1 MIKETLKIFLQ
12 NVRKNKILTDII
24 LENNKTIADII
35 FIQEPPRYL
44 IWHIPSNTNSL
55 GNPIYGSPNHPNW
68 ILFICQDYSQDNYAR
83 VTTYI
88 NKYLSKMRFTLRLN
102 IVNHHDI
109 NILAFHYDHYTNF
122 MINIYSDSNQT
133 ALQVLLQSAINL
145 DNTIIITGDFN
156 IRDSNWDCLAYHHS
170 IHTNDLLTIAD
181 SLGLELSPSLNLG
194 PTRFTDNPH
203 DSNSVLDL
211 VFLLSD
217 NLGFGKHILH
227 PKIWKPSDHV
237 PLIIEV
243 GIKDINID
251 INKWSIR
258 KDSKEEKSFIT
269 SIINSVKNLD
279 TASIETKEDL
289 ENSVQQLAVTFE
301 HAWHTHSKL
310 KHIMKYSKEW

>member
-1 MIKETLKIFLQ
+1 
-12 NVRKNKILTDII
+12 
-24 LENNKTIADII
+24 
-35 FIQEPPRYL
+35 
-44 IWHIPSNTNSL
+44 
-55 GNPIYGSPNHPNW
+55 
-68 ILFICQDYSQDNYAR
+68 
-83 VTTYI
+83 
-88 NKYLSKMRFTLRLN
+88 MRFTLRLN
-102 IVNHHDI
+102 IVNHCDI
-109 NILAFHYDHYTNF
+109 NILAFYYDYYTNF

-145 DNTIIITGDFN
+145 DNTIIIIGDFN
-156 IRDSNWDCLAYHHS
+156 IRDSNWDCLTYHHS

-181 SLGLELSPSLNLG
+181 SLGLKLSPPLNLG
-194 PTRFTDNPH
+194 PTRFIDNPH
-203 DSNSVLDL
+203 DSNFVIDL

-237 PLIIEV
+237 PLTIEI

-251 INKWSIR
+251 INKWSVR

-301 HAWHTHSKL
+301 HAWYTHSKL